1 MKIVEI
7 NSVAVETALVAGDV
21 QCPSCDGILRP
32 WGSARSRI
40 VRLLVGF
47 EERVFRRSRCS
58 TCGKTHVLVP
68 TDTLV
73 RRRDAVEVIGSA
85 LTSSALGVGLQ
96 EIADGLDRPIGTVR
110 DWLARV
116 RDRAEEI
123 RVHFTLWSVALDGS
137 MLVLGQGSAFADAVN
152 AMGHAGRAGVLR
164 KIADD
169 PWHFCSGVTAGTVL
183 CNTNPPWSRP

>member
-1 MKIVEI
+1 
-7 NSVAVETALVAGDV
+7 
-21 QCPSCDGILRP
+21 
-32 WGSARSRI
+32 
-40 VRLLVGF
+40 
-47 EERVFRRSRCS
+47 
-58 TCGKTHVLVP
+58 VP
-68 TDTLV
+68 TDTFV

-96 EIADGLDRPIGTVR
+96 EIADELDRPIETVR

-123 RVHFTLWSVALDGS
+123 RVHFTIWSVALDGS

-152 AMGHAGRAGVLR
+152 AMGHAGRAAVLR

-169 PWHFCSGVTAGTVL
+169 PWQFCSGVTAGTVL